1 MRLVLAAMLA
11 LLSAPALASPVC
23 SHGGAKPTPECAA
36 KLDYCRYT
44 SIVVVLAYRARV
56 DGKTEDATFAR
67 LSAPK
72 SNEVWYQNNSAIV
85 KDIVHQMFTIDSFY
99 EKLKAEIAP
108 TVIAQA
114 QAISAIDRGC
124 DADPKVVV
132 DSK

>member
-23 SHGGAKPTPECAA
+23 SHAGPKTPECAA

-44 SIVVVLAYRARV
+44 SIVLVLAYRARV